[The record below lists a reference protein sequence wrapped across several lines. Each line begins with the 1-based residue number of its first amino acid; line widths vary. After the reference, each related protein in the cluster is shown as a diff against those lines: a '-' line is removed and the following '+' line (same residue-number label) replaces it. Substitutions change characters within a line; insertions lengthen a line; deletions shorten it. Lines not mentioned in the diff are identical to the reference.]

1 MRVASRKCSSLDR
14 LFIRSHSIRSV
25 IPRSLGPLRPASA
38 VARPLVPLVP
48 SFPASPKSICLH
60 ISTTKYNAEKYL
72 QRTPL
77 CNPMKVGFLPPET
90 VEGEL
95 ISFWTGGL
103 AISAMFCITY
113 S

>member
-1 MRVASRKCSSLDR
+1 
-14 LFIRSHSIRSV
+14 
-25 IPRSLGPLRPASA
+25 
-38 VARPLVPLVP
+38 
-48 SFPASPKSICLH
+48 
-60 ISTTKYNAEKYL
+60 L